1 MFVWLVYIG
10 YNQIHKELFLSLDV
24 GGAICD
30 EVPLEVSG
38 TYLADKNGNWEGD
51 KDFVYSN
58 SLYAFQFNRL
68 KSSLSD
74 FAGVIDITMN
84 EINSLSEV
92 MKANNLALTILY
104 WTTWTLV
111 SSIAALDMNSSDPS
125 STFLHG
131 DKNHFFYLTG
141 TICETS
147 LMMVCSSMDVRFV

>member
-1 MFVWLVYIG
+1 MYTG
-10 YNQIHKELFLSLDV
+10 YHRIHGELFLSLDASK
-24 GGAICD
+24 AICD

-111 SSIAALDMNSSDPS
+111 SSIVALDMNSTDVANS
-125 STFLHG
+125 FLND
-131 DKNHFFYLTG
+131 DKTHYFYLTG
-141 TICETS
+141 TVHLS
-147 LMMVCSSMDVRFV
+147 R